1 MTDEPPRPAP
11 LRPRILAGLIDLVPS
26 VLVIAPL
33 AKLLGEP
40 GFFLGAALVI
50 AGFTAFEARG
60 GQTPGKRLLG
70 LRVLHLDG
78 SPCTLIG
85 SLIRNVFRLVDAFPG
100 FYLIALGAAGGN
112 RRRQR
117 LGDQAAG
124 TSVYRDADLEAQKN
138 TPL

>member
-1 MTDEPPRPAP
+1 M
-11 LRPRILAGLIDLVPS
+11 LAGLIDLVPS

-60 GQTPGKRLLG
+60 GQSPGKRLLG

-124 TSVYRDADLEAQKN
+124 TSVYRDADLEAQKH

>member
-1 MTDEPPRPAP
+1 MQ
-11 LRPRILAGLIDLVPS
+11 AGLIDLVPS
-26 VLVIAPL
+26 ILVIAPL

-40 GFFLGAALVI
+40 GFFLGAAIVI

-60 GQTPGKRLLG
+60 GQTPGKRLRG

-78 SPCTLIG
+78 SPCTLAG
-85 SLIRNVFRLVDAFPG
+85 ALIRNLFRLVDAFPG
-100 FYLIALGAAGGN
+100 VYLIALGAAAGN

-124 TSVYRDADLEAQKN
+124 TSVYRDSDLDARPSA
-138 TPL
+138 PL